1 MLNAESADAAAGSV
15 PPPVEERIDL
25 ERAMAELPNRAR
37 ETLVLRH
44 VQGLS
49 CEEVAAVMEVTTGTV
64 KSQTS
69 RACALLREKL
79 SR

>member
-1 MLNAESADAAAGSV
+1 
-15 PPPVEERIDL
+15 
-25 ERAMAELPNRAR
+25 MAKLPDRAR

-79 SR
+79 SK